1 MQTLPTNLRQQLERT
16 VMAARNVAED
26 GARAVLK
33 EFAVHHHEPY
43 EHMDT
48 GQRTLRRR
56 LRAHARQ
63 LGDRPNARTGE
74 HTIEHLVR
82 ETAYEHWHSMLF
94 ARFLAENDLLIEP
107 ESDVAVTLDECED
120 LARDKGS
127 DKWALAAQYA
137 HSMLPQVFRPE
148 HPGLEVRL
156 AREYQLELEDLVEGL
171 PRRYSRRPIP
181 SAGCISSGRR
191 RRRKRSTTPEIRL
204 GKTNCRR

>member
-1 MQTLPTNLRQQLERT
+1 MQTLPTDLRQQLERA
-16 VMAARNVAED
+16 VSEARKVAEA
-26 GARAVLK
+26 GARAALK
-33 EFAVHHHEPY
+33 ELAVHHREFY

-63 LGDRPNARTGE
+63 LGDRLNARTGE
-74 HTIEHLVR
+74 HTIEHLVQ

-94 ARFLAENDLLIEP
+94 ARFLAENGLLIEP
-107 ESDVAVTLDECED
+107 EINVAVTLDECEA
-120 LARDKGS
+120 LARGKGS

-156 AREYQLELEDLVEGL
+156 AREYQLELEGLVEGL
-171 PRRYSRRPIP
+171 PAAVFTATDS
-181 SAGCISSGRR
+181 
-191 RRRKRSTTPEIRL
+191 L
-204 GKTNCRR
+204 G